1 MSRDARLRL
10 AMTGLHPDRVRVLL
24 ESCGS
29 AAAVLR
35 AVERGR
41 VEVSRRAL
49 AALEMPAA
57 DLRRVLAGLGIRP
70 VYLGDADYPASL
82 QGLPDAPDLL
92 FVRGTL
98 SDVPAVA
105 VVGTR
110 RCTAYGRVLARAYG
124 SAIAKAGWVTVSGL
138 ARGIDAEAHL
148 GTVDAGGPGVAV
160 LGSGSN
166 VVYPEENR
174 GLHDRL
180 IETGGAV
187 VTEYPPGTPP
197 EPWRFPPRNRII
209 AGLSAVVV
217 VVEAA
222 VKGGA
227 LITASAALDQGKAV
241 LAVPGDVGRPAS
253 EGCNLLIRD
262 GAVPVLGPDDLVE
275 AVSLIVGPPRAR
287 SGPARHGEAGDD
299 RILAVLGPTGA
310 SLEAVV
316 AATGMPVDEVLSRV
330 ARLEAAGRTARRG
343 ARIIETP

>member
-1 MSRDARLRL
+1 M
-10 AMTGLHPDRVRVLL
+10 
-24 ESCGS
+24 
-29 AAAVLR
+29 
-35 AVERGR
+35 
-41 VEVSRRAL
+41 
-49 AALEMPAA
+49 
-57 DLRRVLAGLGIRP
+57 
-70 VYLGDADYPASL
+70 
-82 QGLPDAPDLL
+82 
-92 FVRGTL
+92 
-98 SDVPAVA
+98 
-105 VVGTR
+105 
-110 RCTAYGRVLARAYG
+110 
-124 SAIAKAGWVTVSGL
+124 SGL

-166 VVYPEENR
+166 VVYPAENR

-180 IETGGAV
+180 IEDGGAV

-209 AGLSAVVV
+209 AGLSAAVV

-227 LITASAALDQGKAV
+227 LITAAAALDQGKAV

-287 SGPARHGEAGDD
+287 LRP
-299 RILAVLGPTGA
+299 GA
-310 SLEAVV
+310 SP
-316 AATGMPVDEVLSRV
+316 G
-330 ARLEAAGRTARRG
+330 GG
-343 ARIIETP
+343 